1 MNSSYGGGEVGLGI
15 NILETLGFG
24 GVLMENV
31 QIGVVEN
38 SNGYP
43 TNELG
48 TLVNGVMGISFESGE
63 AVVEN
68 AVRPDKNT
76 TEYTNVV
83 GALVNNKII
92 NTHAYSLYLDDQGTY
107 GIRFSSQPEKVAMSN
122 WS

>member
-1 MNSSYGGGEVGLGI
+1 
-15 NILETLGFG
+15 
-24 GVLMENV
+24 MENV